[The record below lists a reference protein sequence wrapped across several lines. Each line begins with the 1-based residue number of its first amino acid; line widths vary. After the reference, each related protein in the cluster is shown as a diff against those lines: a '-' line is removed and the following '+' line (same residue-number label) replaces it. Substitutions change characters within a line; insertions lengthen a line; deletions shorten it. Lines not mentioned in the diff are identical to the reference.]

1 MQEKRRSAK
10 LWSLLQ
16 WHVEKEQD
24 WVEKMSRR
32 MGPFILRFSDTK
44 LCLKRHV
51 YLYHSFYWTLQFQRL
66 QLLNGYRFN
75 D

>member
-1 MQEKRRSAK
+1 MPNCGLYCNGTWRRKIVLSGPGRK
-10 LWSLLQ
+10 D
-16 WHVEKEQD
+16 VTKE
-24 WVEKMSRR
+24 
-32 MGPFILRFSDTK
+32 PFILRFSDTK

-51 YLYHSFYWTLQFQRL
+51 YLYHSVYWTLQFQRL